1 MIHDLSGA
9 QSTVSDRPDPRIP
22 PREEVVQRYVLD
34 RFAAEQ
40 PDVVFMRSYPD
51 GETWTYADLRMRV
64 RTMAAGLRALGVRQ
78 GEHVASFLPNSL
90 DAALVWMGL
99 NYLGAVYVPLNP
111 AYRGRLLE
119 HTIATSDARLL
130 IAHAELVPRLRD
142 VGLASLADVVH
153 LHGDGGDVAGLTRHD
168 ARVLKTSGDDP
179 GEPEQPIEPW
189 DTQGIWYTSGTT
201 GPSKAVLSSYLHAY
215 SMFGPTTWPFVTAED
230 RWMINLPLFHMGGTG
245 MWNMMLLRGGSVSFV
260 QKFRTP
266 EFWPAVRETGSTGVF
281 LLGTM
286 AAFLESAEPA
296 ANDADHPM
304 RLMFMVP
311 VVDDVPGF
319 AKRFGVEVRSVY
331 NMSELCMPVFTGP
344 TPTVP
349 GVAGR
354 VRPGVEVRIVDDN
367 DCEVPHGQTGEI
379 IVRSEVPWSMNHGY
393 YKAPEATAR
402 AWRNGWFHSG
412 DFGRRDE
419 DGNFWF
425 VDRKKDA
432 VRRRGEFVSSLELE
446 IELCTH
452 PAVSTAAIIGISNQY
467 AEEDVMAV
475 LKPATGAT
483 IDPVELVEWLRPR
496 VAHFM
501 VPRYVRVM
509 EELPMTPT
517 EKVRKVELREQGVT
531 PDTWDREQ
539 AGIVIRPEVIG
550 GRS

>member
-1 MIHDLSGA
+1 MTRSE
-9 QSTVSDRPDPRIP
+9 RPDPRIP
-22 PREEVVQRYVLD
+22 PREEVVLRYVLD
-34 RFAAEQ
+34 RLAAEQ
-40 PDVVFMRSYPD
+40 PDAVFMQAHPG
-51 GETWTYADLRMRV
+51 GETWTYAGLRA
-64 RTMAAGLRALGVRQ
+64 RTRQMAAGLRALGVKQ
-78 GEHVASFLPNSL
+78 GDHVASFLPNSL
-90 DAALVWMGL
+90 DAALVWHGL

-119 HTIATSDARLL
+119 HTIRTSDASLL
-130 IAHAELVPRLRD
+130 IAHAALVPRLAD
-142 VGLASLADVVH
+142 VDRASLTDIVH
-153 LHGDGGDVAGLTRHD
+153 LHGDGPQIDGLTRHP
-168 ARVLKTSGDDP
+168 ASILAGSGDDP
-179 GEPEQPIEPW
+179 GEPDRPIEPW

-201 GPSKAVLSSYLHAY
+201 GPSKAVLSSYLHAW
-215 SMFGPTTWPFVTAED
+215 SMFGPATWPFVTRED

-245 MWNMMLLRGGSVSFV
+245 MWNMMLLRGASVSFV
-260 QKFRTP
+260 EKFRTP

-286 AAFLESAEPA
+286 AAFLESQPA
-296 ANDADHPM
+296 RPDDADHPM

-311 VVDDVPGF
+311 VVDDVPRF
-319 AKRFGVEVRSVY
+319 AERFGVEVRSVY

-344 TPTVP
+344 TPSIP

-354 VRPGVEVRIVDDN
+354 VRDGVEVRIVDDH
-367 DCEVPHGQTGEI
+367 DCEVPHGTVGEI
-379 IVRSEVPWSMNHGY
+379 IVRSQTPWSMNHGY
-393 YKAPEATAR
+393 YKNPEATAA

-412 DFGRRDE
+412 DFGRRDA

-446 IELCTH
+446 IELCAH
-452 PAVSTAAIIGISNQY
+452 PAVSTAAIIGIQNEY

-475 LKPATGAT
+475 LKPADGAR

-509 EELPMTPT
+509 EDLPMTPT
-517 EKVRKVELREQGVT
+517 EKVRKVVLREEGVT
-531 PDTWDREQ
+531 GDTWDREK
-539 AGIVIRPEVIG
+539 AGITIKPERIG
-550 GRS
+550 SGTTSVAQR